1 MVASLKRND
10 VYVLAKEE
18 LFINGFV
25 KWLAKKTKII
35 PVKRG
40 KQDVALLKNSVKILK
55 ENHMILLFPEGTRN
69 RNREKR
75 ETSKWSCTYELN
87 VRNPNCS
94 NWYAS

>member
-25 KWLAKKTKII
+25 KWLANKTKVI
-35 PVKRG
+35 PVRRG
-40 KQDVALLKNSVKILK
+40 KRAVALLKNSVKILK

-69 RNREKR
+69 RNRKKR
-75 ETSKWSCTYELN
+75 
-87 VRNPNCS
+87 
-94 NWYAS
+94 

>member
-25 KWLAKKTKII
+25 KWLANKTKVI
-35 PVKRG
+35 PVRRG

-69 RNREKR
+69 RNRKKR
-75 ETSKWSCTYELN
+75 
-87 VRNPNCS
+87 
-94 NWYAS
+94 

>member
-1 MVASLKRND
+1 MIATLKRND

-25 KWLAKKTKII
+25 KWLAKKTKVI

-69 RNREKR
+69 RNREKG
-75 ETSKWSCTYELN
+75 
-87 VRNPNCS
+87 
-94 NWYAS
+94 

>member
-25 KWLAKKTKII
+25 KWLAKKTKVV

-69 RNREKR
+69 RNRK
-75 ETSKWSCTYELN
+75 KG
-87 VRNPNCS
+87 
-94 NWYAS
+94 